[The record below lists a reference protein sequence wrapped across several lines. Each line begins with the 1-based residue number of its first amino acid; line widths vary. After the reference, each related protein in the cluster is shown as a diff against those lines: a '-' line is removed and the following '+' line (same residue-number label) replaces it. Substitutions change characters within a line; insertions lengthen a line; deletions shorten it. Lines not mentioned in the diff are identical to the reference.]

1 MASQRKIPH
10 PYYISKEKIMKNI
23 KILFLDIGGVLLSD
37 GWNHTSRML
46 AIEKFNLEPIQF
58 QKDHSV
64 AFPLFENGKLS
75 LDQYLEAVIFN
86 VNRNFTKKDFSDFMF
101 SRTSQLPSFLPWL
114 IDWKKKNNIKIFSI
128 NNEGKEFNDYRI
140 KHFKLHDCFDAFIS
154 SCEVG
159 FSKPDPSIFK
169 LALGIAQE
177 EAQNCLYF
185 DDRAIHVAIAKQL
198 GLNAYVHQNFEQS
211 KLILESINKS

>member
-1 MASQRKIPH
+1 
-10 PYYISKEKIMKNI
+10 MKAF

-37 GWNHTSRML
+37 GWNHAARIE
-46 AIEKFNLEPIQF
+46 AIEKFKLEPIQF

-64 AFPLFENGKLS
+64 AFPLFENGKLN
-75 LDQYLEAVIFN
+75 LDQYLESVIFN
-86 VNRNFTKKDFSDFMF
+86 VDRNFTKKEFSDFMF
-101 SRTSQLPSFLPWL
+101 SRTSQLPDFLPWL
-114 IDWKKKNNIKIFSI
+114 INWKKEKDIKIFSI

-177 EAQNCLYF
+177 EAQHCLYF
-185 DDRAIHVAIAKQL
+185 DDRAIHVAIAKQM
-198 GLNAYVHQNFEQS
+198 GLNAHIHESFEKS
-211 KLILESINKS
+211 KKILESIK

>member
-1 MASQRKIPH
+1 MN
-10 PYYISKEKIMKNI
+10 NI
-23 KILFLDIGGVLLSD
+23 KLLFLDIGGVLLTD
-37 GWNHTSRML
+37 GWNHRSRMH
-46 AIEKFNLEPIQF
+46 AVEKFGLESIQF

-64 AFPLFENGKLS
+64 AFPLFENGKLTLS
-75 LDQYLEAVIFN
+75 QYLDAVIFN
-86 VNRNFTKKDFSDFMF
+86 VDRSFSKEEFREFMF
-101 SRTSQLPSFLPWL
+101 SKSAVLPDFLPWL

-140 KHFKLHDCFDAFIS
+140 QHFKLHEVFDAFVS

-177 EAQNCLYF
+177 KPENCLYF
-185 DDRAIHVAIAKQL
+185 DDRAIHVAIAKQM
-198 GLNAYVHQNFEQS
+198 GLNAFVHKDFEES
-211 KLILESINKS
+211 KNILESIKHI

>member
-1 MASQRKIPH
+1 MN
-10 PYYISKEKIMKNI
+10 NI
-23 KILFLDIGGVLLSD
+23 KLLFLDIGGVLLTD
-37 GWNHTSRML
+37 GWNHRSRMH
-46 AIEKFNLEPIQF
+46 AVEKFGLESIQF

-64 AFPLFENGKLS
+64 AFPLFENGKLTLS
-75 LDQYLEAVIFN
+75 QYLDAVIFN
-86 VNRNFTKKDFSDFMF
+86 VERSFSKEEFREFMF
-101 SRTSQLPSFLPWL
+101 SKSAVLPDFLPWL

-140 KHFKLHDCFDAFIS
+140 QHFNLHEVFDAFVS

-177 EAQNCLYF
+177 KPENCLYF
-185 DDRAIHVAIAKQL
+185 DDRAIHVAIAKQM
-198 GLNAYVHQNFEQS
+198 GLNAFVHKEFEES
-211 KLILESINKS
+211 KKILESIKHI